1 MMQAITNDEKY
12 KPGVD
17 MIADNRNLKQRIDAL
32 ESENEALK
40 KDVDFYRR
48 LYYRLLDM
56 YDTVEKKYVSE
67 VKAYVHL
74 SAMLYEAQEVDGWL
88 TACGA
93 TAPTAGKRRV
103 SIARGASRAVT
114 ADARTIRRSERNA
127 TVILPCITR
136 IWRPEQ

>member
-32 ESENEALK
+32 EGENETLK

-56 YDTVEKKYVSE
+56 YDDVEAKYVSE

-74 SAMLYEAQEVDGWL
+74 SAMLYEAQEVD
-88 TACGA
+88 
-93 TAPTAGKRRV
+93 
-103 SIARGASRAVT
+103 
-114 ADARTIRRSERNA
+114 
-127 TVILPCITR
+127 
-136 IWRPEQ
+136 

>member
-48 LYYRLLDM
+48 LYYRLL
-56 YDTVEKKYVSE
+56 E
-67 VKAYVHL
+67 L
-74 SAMLYEAQEVDGWL
+74 
-88 TACGA
+88 
-93 TAPTAGKRRV
+93 R
-103 SIARGASRAVT
+103 SITSRKFC
-114 ADARTIRRSERNA
+114 
-127 TVILPCITR
+127 L
-136 IWRPEQ
+136 